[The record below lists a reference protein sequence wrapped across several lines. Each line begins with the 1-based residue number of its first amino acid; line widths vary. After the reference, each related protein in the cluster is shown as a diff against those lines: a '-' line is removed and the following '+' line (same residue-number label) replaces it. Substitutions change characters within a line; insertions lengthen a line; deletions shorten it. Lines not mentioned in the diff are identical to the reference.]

1 VLLLPERC
9 FAAGAVQDDWA
20 IRLEGGRITASGPRA
35 TLPPSTGGPPGV
47 AEEVLRLPGRL
58 VLPGGVNAH
67 NHSFQSLLRG
77 LGDDLDFMGW
87 RDRVL
92 YPFSRRLG
100 ARGIEIGAAFAFAEM
115 LRHGITTVVDFFYV
129 QSGGNGNAEA
139 AIRAAKQVGIRLVLA
154 RAFYDWPGAPPE
166 YRETVDEATRRCR
179 ELMARYAAD
188 PTVTV
193 QPAPHSLHAASPE
206 MIRAAA
212 ALAAEAGVPFH
223 IHVAEYR
230 AEREQVEGRHGVTP
244 VRYLDQLGVL
254 GPRLVGVHC
263 VWLDGGEVELLA
275 ERGARVAYCPSS
287 NMILGDGVTKLREMR
302 ALGVPVALGTDGGC
316 TNNRLSIFEEM
327 RMAALLQKVTHLDGT
342 AFTAEE
348 AFRLG
353 TAGGGEVLDLPIGE
367 IAPGRLGDLVALD
380 LGHPSLHPPNALM
393 KNVVYALSPQ
403 AITDVW
409 VHGRHVVEGGRITT
423 VDETE
428 LLRDVRDLTRGWGEA
443 VMSGSPDRSGEA

>member
-1 VLLLPERC
+1 VLLAPERC
-9 FAAGAVQDDWA
+9 YASGAVHEGWA
-20 IRLEGGRITASGPRA
+20 VRLEGGRITDVGPSA
-35 TLPPSTGGPPGV
+35 ALPPQRARGTEGPERV
-47 AEEVLRLPGRL
+47 VSLPGRL
-58 VLPGGVNAH
+58 LLPGGVNAH

-92 YPFSRRLG
+92 YPFSRRLD
-100 ARGIEIGAAFAFAEM
+100 ATGIEIGATFAFAEM

-129 QSGGNGNAEA
+129 QGGGNANAEA
-139 AIRAAKQVGIRLVLA
+139 SIRAAKRVGIRLVLA
-154 RAFYDWPGAPPE
+154 RAFYDWTGAPPE
-166 YRETVDEATRRCR
+166 YRETVAEATARCR
-179 ELMARYAAD
+179 DLMARHAGD
-188 PTVTV
+188 PTVSV

-212 ALAAEAGVPFH
+212 ALADESGVPFH

-230 AEREQVEGRHGVTP
+230 AEREQVEARHGLSP
-244 VRYLDQLGVL
+244 VRYLDRLGVL

-275 ERGARVAYCPSS
+275 ERGARVAHCPSS
-287 NMILGDGVTKLREMR
+287 NMILGDGVTRLREMR

-342 AFTAEE
+342 AFSAEE

-353 TAGGGEVLDLPIGE
+353 TLGGGEVLGLPVGE
-367 IAPGRLGDLVALD
+367 IAPGRHGDLVALD
-380 LGHPSLHPPNALM
+380 LGHPSLHPPTALI

-409 VHGRHVVEGGRITT
+409 VHGRPVVQGGRLATL
-423 VDETE
+423 DEAG
-428 LLRDVRDLTRGWGEA
+428 LLAEVRGLTRDW
-443 VMSGSPDRSGEA
+443 RL

>member
-1 VLLLPERC
+1 
-9 FAAGAVQDDWA
+9 
-20 IRLEGGRITASGPRA
+20 
-35 TLPPSTGGPPGV
+35 
-47 AEEVLRLPGRL
+47 
-58 VLPGGVNAH
+58 
-67 NHSFQSLLRG
+67 
-77 LGDDLDFMGW
+77 MGW

-92 YPFSRRLG
+92 YPFSRRLDT
-100 ARGIEIGAAFAFAEM
+100 RGIEIGAAFAFAEM
-115 LRHGITTVVDFFYV
+115 VRHGITTVVDFFYV
-129 QSGGNGNAEA
+129 QSGSNANAEA
-139 AIRAAKQVGIRLVLA
+139 AIRAARRVGIRLVLA

-166 YRETVDEATRRCR
+166 YRETVTEATARCR
-179 ELMARYAAD
+179 ELMAAHVGD
-188 PTVTV
+188 PTVSV

-206 MIRAAA
+206 MIHAAA
-212 ALAAEAGVPFH
+212 ALAEEAHVPFH

-230 AEREQVEGRHGVTP
+230 AEREQVEARHGLSP
-244 VRYLDQLGVL
+244 VRYLDRLGVL

-275 ERGARVAYCPSS
+275 ERGARVAYCPSA
-287 NMILGDGVTKLREMR
+287 NMVLGDGVTRLREMR
-302 ALGVPVALGTDGGC
+302 ARGVPVALGTDGGC

-353 TAGGGEVLDLPIGE
+353 TVGGGEVLGLPVGE

-380 LGHPSLHPPNALM
+380 LGHPSLHPPTALI

-409 VHGRHVVEGGRITT
+409 VHGRRVVQDGRLTT
-423 VDETE
+423 VDEAG
-428 LLRDVRDLTRGWGEA
+428 LLGEVRTLTREW
-443 VMSGSPDRSGEA
+443 RI

>member
-1 VLLLPERC
+1 MLLLPERC
-9 FAAGAVQDDWA
+9 FAAGAVRDTSA
-20 IRLEGGRITASGPRA
+20 IRLEGGRIAAVGPRA
-35 TLPPSTGGPPGV
+35 SLPPSPG
-47 AEEVLRLPGRL
+47 EEFVELAGRL
-58 VLPGGVNAH
+58 ILPGGVNAH

-92 YPFSRRLG
+92 YPFSRRLD
-100 ARGIEIGAAFAFAEM
+100 ARGIEIAAAFAFAEM
-115 LRHGITTVVDFFYV
+115 LHHGITTVVDFFYV
-129 QSGGNGNAEA
+129 QGGGNANAEA
-139 AIRAAKQVGIRLVLA
+139 AIRAAKRVGIRLVLA
-154 RAFYDWPGAPPE
+154 RAFYDWPGAPSE

-179 ELMARYAAD
+179 ELMTRHAGD
-188 PTVTV
+188 PMVTV

-212 ALAAEAGVPFH
+212 ALAEEAGVPFH

-230 AEREQVEGRHGVTP
+230 AERDQVEGRYGVTP

-287 NMILGDGVTKLREMR
+287 NMILGDGVTRLREMR

-409 VHGRHVVEGGRITT
+409 VHGRRVVQVGRLATL
-423 VDETE
+423 DEPD
-428 LLRDVRDLTRGWGEA
+428 LLREVRSLTSDWRI
-443 VMSGSPDRSGEA
+443 

>member
-9 FAAGAVQDDWA
+9 YAAGAVHDSWA
-20 IRLEGGRITASGPRA
+20 VRIEDGRITAVGPRTA
-35 TLPPSTGGPPGV
+35 LPPSRGGEADAPE
-47 AEEVLRLPGRL
+47 AVLPLPGRL
-58 VLPGGVNAH
+58 LLPGGVNAH

-92 YPFSRRLG
+92 YPFSRRLD

-129 QSGGNGNAEA
+129 QGGGNANAEA
-139 AIRAAKQVGIRLVLA
+139 AIRAAKRVGIRLVLA
-154 RAFYDWPGAPPE
+154 RAFYDWSGAPPE
-166 YRETVDEATRRCR
+166 YRETVAEATARCR
-179 ELMARYAAD
+179 ELMARYAGD
-188 PTVTV
+188 PTVSV

-212 ALAAEAGVPFH
+212 ALADEARVPFH

-230 AEREQVEGRHGVTP
+230 AEREQVEARHGVTP

-254 GPRLVGVHC
+254 GPRLIGVHC
-263 VWLDGGEVELLA
+263 VWIDGGEVELLA

-287 NMILGDGVTKLREMR
+287 NMILGDGVTRLREMR
-302 ALGVPVALGTDGGC
+302 AIGVPVALGTDGGC

-342 AFTAEE
+342 AFSAEE

-353 TAGGGEVLDLPIGE
+353 TAGGGEVLGLPVGE

-409 VHGRHVVEGGRITT
+409 VHGRPVVRHGRIATL
-423 VDETE
+423 DEAE
-428 LLRDVRDLTRGWGEA
+428 LLGEVRALTRDWR
-443 VMSGSPDRSGEA
+443 V

>member
-9 FAAGAVQDDWA
+9 FIAGAVHDDWA
-20 IRLEGGRITASGPRA
+20 IRLEAGRITAVGPRA
-35 TLPPSTGGPPGV
+35 TLPSHSGGESGV
-47 AEEVLRLPGRL
+47 REEIVELPGRL

-77 LGDDLDFMGW
+77 LGDDLDFMCC

-92 YPFSRRLG
+92 YPFSRRLD
-100 ARGIEIGAAFAFAEM
+100 AQGIEVGAAFAFAEM
-115 LRHGITTVVDFFYV
+115 LRHGITTVVDFFYI
-129 QSGGNGNAEA
+129 QGGGNANAEA
-139 AIRAAKQVGIRLVLA
+139 AIRAAKRVGIRLVLA

-179 ELMARYAAD
+179 ELMTRHAGD

-212 ALAAEAGVPFH
+212 ALAEEAGVPFH

-230 AEREQVEGRHGVTP
+230 AERDQVEGRYGVTP

-287 NMILGDGVTKLREMR
+287 NMILGDGVTRLREMR

-353 TAGGGEVLDLPIGE
+353 TAGGGEVLGLPIGE

-409 VHGRHVVEGGRITT
+409 VHGRRVVQAGRLATL
-423 VDETE
+423 DEPD
-428 LLRDVRDLTRGWGEA
+428 LLREVRSLTSDWRI
-443 VMSGSPDRSGEA
+443 

>member
-1 VLLLPERC
+1 MLLLPERC
-9 FAAGAVQDDWA
+9 FAAGAVHDHWA
-20 IRLEGGRITASGPRA
+20 IRLEAGRITAVGPRA
-35 TLPPSTGGPPGV
+35 TLPSHSGGESGV
-47 AEEVLRLPGRL
+47 REEIVELPGRL

-92 YPFSRRLG
+92 YPFSRRLD
-100 ARGIEIGAAFAFAEM
+100 AQGIEVGAAFAFAEM
-115 LRHGITTVVDFFYV
+115 LRHGITTVVDFFYI
-129 QSGGNGNAEA
+129 QGGGNANAEA
-139 AIRAAKQVGIRLVLA
+139 AIRAAKRVGIRLVLA

-179 ELMARYAAD
+179 ELMTRHAGD

-212 ALAAEAGVPFH
+212 ALAEEAGVPFH

-230 AEREQVEGRHGVTP
+230 AERDQVEGRYGVTP

-275 ERGARVAYCPSS
+275 QRGARVAYCPSS
-287 NMILGDGVTKLREMR
+287 NMILGDGVTRLREMR
-302 ALGVPVALGTDGGC
+302 VLGVPVALGTDGGC
-316 TNNRLSIFEEM
+316 TNNRL
-327 RMAALLQKVTHLDGT
+327 
-342 AFTAEE
+342 
-348 AFRLG
+348 
-353 TAGGGEVLDLPIGE
+353 
-367 IAPGRLGDLVALD
+367 
-380 LGHPSLHPPNALM
+380 
-393 KNVVYALSPQ
+393 
-403 AITDVW
+403 
-409 VHGRHVVEGGRITT
+409 
-423 VDETE
+423 
-428 LLRDVRDLTRGWGEA
+428 
-443 VMSGSPDRSGEA
+443 

>member
-9 FAAGAVQDDWA
+9 YASGAVRGGWA
-20 IRLEGGRITASGPRA
+20 VRVDGGRILAVGPRA
-35 TLPPSTGGPPGV
+35 GLPPRPAG
-47 AEEVLRLPGRL
+47 EVDTPEPIVPLPGRL
-58 VLPGGVNAH
+58 LLPGGVNAH

-77 LGDDLDFMGW
+77 LGDDLGFMAW

-92 YPFSRRLG
+92 YPFSRRLD
-100 ARGIEIGAAFAFAEM
+100 ARALETGAAFAFAEM

-129 QSGGNGNAEA
+129 QGGGNANAEA
-139 AIRAAKQVGIRLVLA
+139 AIRAARRVGIRLVLA
-154 RAFYDWPGAPPE
+154 RAFYDWTGAPPE
-166 YRETVDEATRRCR
+166 YRETVAEATERCR
-179 ELMARYAAD
+179 TLMAACAGD
-188 PTVTV
+188 PTVSV

-212 ALAAEAGVPFH
+212 ALADEAGVPFH

-230 AEREQVEGRHGVTP
+230 AEREQVEARHGLTP
-244 VRYLDQLGVL
+244 VRYLDRLGVL

-263 VWLDGGEVELLA
+263 VWLDTGEVELLA
-275 ERGARVAYCPSS
+275 GRRARVVYCPSS
-287 NMILGDGVTKLREMR
+287 NMILGDGVTPLRHMR
-302 ALGVPVALGTDGGC
+302 ALGVPAALGTDGGC

-327 RMAALLQKVTHLDGT
+327 RMAALLQKVTHLDGA
-342 AFTAEE
+342 AFTAED
-348 AFRLG
+348 AFHLG
-353 TAGGGEVLDLPIGE
+353 TAGGAEVLGLPVGE

-409 VHGRHVVEGGRITT
+409 VHGRRVVQEGRLTT
-423 VDETE
+423 VDEPG
-428 LLRDVRDLTRGWGEA
+428 LLGEVRALTRDWQA
-443 VMSGSPDRSGEA
+443 

>member
-1 VLLLPERC
+1 MLLVPDRC
-9 FAAGAVQDDWA
+9 YAAGAVHDGWA
-20 IRLEGGRITASGPRA
+20 VRLENGRIAAVGPRA
-35 TLPPSTGGPPGV
+35 GLSPSATRGAAA
-47 AEEVLRLPGRL
+47 AEEIVPLPGRL
-58 VLPGGVNAH
+58 LLPGGVNAH

-77 LGDDLDFMGW
+77 FGDDLDFMGW

-92 YPFSRRLG
+92 YPFSRRLD

-115 LRHGITTVVDFFYV
+115 LRHGVTTVVDFFYI
-129 QSGGNGNAEA
+129 QAGGNANAEA
-139 AIRAAKQVGIRLVLA
+139 AIRAAKRVGIRLVLA
-154 RAFYDWPGAPPE
+154 RAFYDWTGAPPE
-166 YRETVDEATRRCR
+166 YRETVREATERCR
-179 ELMARYAAD
+179 ELMARHAGD
-188 PTVTV
+188 PTVSV

-212 ALAAEAGVPFH
+212 TLAEEAGVPFH

-230 AEREQVEGRHGVTP
+230 AERDQVEARHGVTP

-254 GPRLVGVHC
+254 GPRLIGVHC

-287 NMILGDGVTKLREMR
+287 NMILGDGVTRLREMR

-342 AFTAEE
+342 AFGAEE

-353 TAGGGEVLDLPIGE
+353 TSAGGEVLDLPVGQ
-367 IAPGRLGDLVALD
+367 IAPGRLADLVALD

-403 AITDVW
+403 AISDVW
-409 VHGRHVVEGGRITT
+409 VHGRPVVRDGRLVTI
-423 VDETE
+423 DETE
-428 LLRDVRDLTRGWGEA
+428 LLGEVRALTRDWRA
-443 VMSGSPDRSGEA
+443 

>member
-1 VLLLPERC
+1 MSQAALLLAPERC
-9 FAAGAVQDDWA
+9 YAAGGVHEGWAV
-20 IRLEGGRITASGPRA
+20 RLENGRITAVGPGTALRAAPTSGAAP
-35 TLPPSTGGPPGV
+35 
-47 AEEVLRLPGRL
+47 AEEVVPLPGRL
-58 VLPGGVNAH
+58 LLPGGVNAH

-77 LGDDLDFMGW
+77 FGDDLDFMGW

-92 YPFSRRLG
+92 YPFSRRLD

-115 LRHGITTVVDFFYV
+115 LRHGITTVVDFFYI
-129 QSGGNGNAEA
+129 QAGGNANAEA
-139 AIRAAKQVGIRLVLA
+139 AIRAAKRVGIRLVLA
-154 RAFYDWPGAPPE
+154 RAFYDWTGAPPE
-166 YRETVDEATRRCR
+166 YRETIPEATSRCR
-179 ELMARYAAD
+179 ELMARHAGD
-188 PTVTV
+188 PTVSV

-212 ALAAEAGVPFH
+212 ALAEEAGVPFH

-230 AEREQVEGRHGVTP
+230 AERDQVEARHGVSP
-244 VRYLDQLGVL
+244 VRYLDRLGVL
-254 GPRLVGVHC
+254 GPRLIGVHC

-287 NMILGDGVTKLREMR
+287 NMILGDGVTRLREMR

-342 AFTAEE
+342 AFGAEE

-353 TAGGGEVLDLPIGE
+353 TAGGGEVLDLPVGQ
-367 IAPGRLGDLVALD
+367 IAPGQLGDLVALD

-409 VHGRHVVEGGRITT
+409 AHGRRVVRDGRLVTL
-423 VDETE
+423 DEAE
-428 LLRDVRDLTRGWGEA
+428 LLGEVRALTRDWRA
-443 VMSGSPDRSGEA
+443 

>member
-1 VLLLPERC
+1 VLLAPERC
-9 FAAGAVQDDWA
+9 YAAGAVHEGWA
-20 IRLEGGRITASGPRA
+20 VRLEDGRITAVGPLAELR
-35 TLPPSTGGPPGV
+35 PPPTGGSQAPEPV
-47 AEEVLRLPGRL
+47 IPLPGRL
-58 VLPGGVNAH
+58 LVPGGVNAH

-77 LGDDLDFMGW
+77 LGDDLDFFGW

-92 YPFSRRLG
+92 YPFSRRLD
-100 ARGIEIGAAFAFAEM
+100 ARAIEIGAAFAFAEM

-129 QSGGNGNAEA
+129 QAGGNANAEA
-139 AIRAAKQVGIRLVLA
+139 AIRAAERVGIRLVLA
-154 RAFYDWPGAPPE
+154 RAFYDWTGAPPE
-166 YRETVDEATRRCR
+166 YRETVTEATGRCR
-179 ELMARYAAD
+179 ELMAGHAGD
-188 PTVTV
+188 PTVSV

-212 ALAAEAGVPFH
+212 ALAEEARVPFH

-230 AEREQVEGRHGVTP
+230 AEREQVEARHGLTP
-244 VRYLDQLGVL
+244 VRYLDRLGVL

-287 NMILGDGVTKLREMR
+287 NMILGDGVTRLREMR

-353 TAGGGEVLDLPIGE
+353 TVGGGEVLGLAVGE

-380 LGHPSLHPPNALM
+380 LGHPSLHPPTALI
-393 KNVVYALSPQ
+393 KSVVYALSPQ

-409 VHGRHVVEGGRITT
+409 VHGRRV
-423 VDETE
+423 
-428 LLRDVRDLTRGWGEA
+428 VRDGSLASLDEAGLLGEVRALTREW
-443 VMSGSPDRSGEA
+443 RI

>member
-9 FAAGAVQDDWA
+9 YAAGAVREDWA
-20 IRLEGGRITASGPRA
+20 IRLDGGRITAAGPRA
-35 TLPPSTGGPPGV
+35 TMAPSAGEPSGSDGDV
-47 AEEVLRLPGRL
+47 VHLPGRL
-58 VLPGGVNAH
+58 LLPGGVNAH

-100 ARGIEIGAAFAFAEM
+100 VRGIEIGAAFAFAEM

-129 QSGGNGNAEA
+129 QDGGNANAES
-139 AIRAAKQVGIRLVLA
+139 AIRAAKRVGIRLVLA
-154 RAFYDWPGAPPE
+154 RAFYDWSGAPPE
-166 YRETVDEATRRCR
+166 YRETVGEATARCR
-179 ELMARYAAD
+179 ELMARYAGD

-212 ALAAEAGVPFH
+212 ALAAEADVPFH

-254 GPRLVGVHC
+254 GPRLIGVHC
-263 VWLDGGEVELLA
+263 VWLDGGEIELLA

-287 NMILGDGVTKLREMR
+287 NMILGDGVTRLREMR

-342 AFTAEE
+342 AFGAEE

-353 TAGGGEVLDLPIGE
+353 TAGGGEVLELPVGD

-380 LGHPSLHPPNALM
+380 LGHPSLHPPSALM

-403 AITDVW
+403 AVTDVW
-409 VHGRHVVEGGRITT
+409 VHGRRVVQNGQIVTL
-423 VDETE
+423 DEAA
-428 LLRDVRDLTRGWGEA
+428 LLRDVRELTQGWGAA
-443 VMSGSPDRSGEA
+443 VAAG

>member
-9 FAAGAVQDDWA
+9 YAAGAVRDDWA
-20 IRLEGGRITASGPRA
+20 IRLDGGRITAAGPRA
-35 TLPPSTGGPPGV
+35 TMAPSPGEPPGSDGDV
-47 AEEVLRLPGRL
+47 VHLPGRL
-58 VLPGGVNAH
+58 LLPGGVNAH

-100 ARGIEIGAAFAFAEM
+100 VRGIEIGAAFAFAEM

-129 QSGGNGNAEA
+129 QGGGNANAEA
-139 AIRAAKQVGIRLVLA
+139 AIRAAKRVGIRLVLA
-154 RAFYDWPGAPPE
+154 RAFYDWSGAPPE
-166 YRETVDEATRRCR
+166 YRETVGEAMARCR
-179 ELMARYAAD
+179 ELMARYAGD

-206 MIRAAA
+206 MIRAGA
-212 ALAAEAGVPFH
+212 ALAAEADVPFH

-230 AEREQVEGRHGVTP
+230 AEREQVESRHGVTP

-254 GPRLVGVHC
+254 GPRLIGVHC
-263 VWLDGGEVELLA
+263 VWLDGGEIELLA

-287 NMILGDGVTKLREMR
+287 NMILGDGVTRLREMR

-342 AFTAEE
+342 AFGAEE

-353 TAGGGEVLDLPIGE
+353 TAGGGEVLELPVGD

-380 LGHPSLHPPNALM
+380 LGHPSLNPPSALM

-403 AITDVW
+403 AVTDVW
-409 VHGRHVVEGGRITT
+409 VHGRRVVENGQIVTL
-423 VDETE
+423 DEAA
-428 LLRDVRDLTRGWGEA
+428 LLRDVRELTQGWGAA
-443 VMSGSPDRSGEA
+443 VAAG

>member
-1 VLLLPERC
+1 MLLLPERC
-9 FAAGAVQDDWA
+9 FAAGALHDGWA
-20 IRLEGGRITASGPRA
+20 VRVEGGRIVAAGPRA
-35 TLPPSTGGPPGV
+35 TLPPAPASSSGS
-47 AEEVLRLPGRL
+47 AEDVVSLPGRL
-58 VLPGGVNAH
+58 LLPGGVNAH

-77 LGDDLDFMGW
+77 FGDDLDFMGW

-92 YPFSRRLG
+92 YPFSRRLD
-100 ARGIEIGAAFAFAEM
+100 ARGIEVGAAFAFAEM

-129 QSGGNGNAEA
+129 QGGGNANAEA
-139 AIRAAKQVGIRLVLA
+139 AIRAAKRVGIRLVLA
-154 RAFYDWPGAPPE
+154 RAFYDWTGAPPE
-166 YRETVDEATRRCR
+166 YRETIAEASDRCR
-179 ELMARYAAD
+179 ELMVRYAGD
-188 PTVTV
+188 PTVSV

-212 ALAAEAGVPFH
+212 AVAEDAGVPFH

-230 AEREQVEGRHGVTP
+230 AEREQVEARHGVTP
-244 VRYLDQLGVL
+244 VRFLDRLGVL
-254 GPRLVGVHC
+254 SPRLIGVHC
-263 VWLDGGEVELLA
+263 VWLDGGEVELMA

-287 NMILGDGVTKLREMR
+287 NMILGDGVTRLREMR

-342 AFTAEE
+342 AFGAEE

-353 TAGGGEVLDLPIGE
+353 TLGGGEVLGLPVGE

-409 VHGRHVVEGGRITT
+409 VHGRRVVQDGRLATL
-423 VDETE
+423 DEAA
-428 LLRDVRDLTRGWGEA
+428 LLREVRTLTSDWRI
-443 VMSGSPDRSGEA
+443 

>member
-1 VLLLPERC
+1 
-9 FAAGAVQDDWA
+9 
-20 IRLEGGRITASGPRA
+20 
-35 TLPPSTGGPPGV
+35 
-47 AEEVLRLPGRL
+47 
-58 VLPGGVNAH
+58 
-67 NHSFQSLLRG
+67 
-77 LGDDLDFMGW
+77 MGW

-92 YPFSRRLG
+92 YPFSRRLDT
-100 ARGIEIGAAFAFAEM
+100 RGIEVGAAFAFAEM
-115 LRHGITTVVDFFYV
+115 VRHGITTVVDFFYV
-129 QSGGNGNAEA
+129 QSGSNANAEA
-139 AIRAAKQVGIRLVLA
+139 AIRAARRVGIRLVLA

-166 YRETVDEATRRCR
+166 YRETVTEATARCR
-179 ELMARYAAD
+179 ELMAAHAGD
-188 PTVTV
+188 PTVSV

-206 MIRAAA
+206 MIHAAA
-212 ALAAEAGVPFH
+212 ALAEEARVPFH

-230 AEREQVEGRHGVTP
+230 AEREQVEARHGLSP
-244 VRYLDQLGVL
+244 VRYLDRLGVL

-275 ERGARVAYCPSS
+275 ERGARVAYCPSA
-287 NMILGDGVTKLREMR
+287 NMILGDGVTRLREMR
-302 ALGVPVALGTDGGC
+302 ARGVLVALGTDGGC

-353 TAGGGEVLDLPIGE
+353 TAGGGEVLGLPVGE

-380 LGHPSLHPPNALM
+380 LGHPSLHPPTALI

-409 VHGRHVVEGGRITT
+409 VHGRRVVQDGRLTT
-423 VDETE
+423 VDEAG
-428 LLRDVRDLTRGWGEA
+428 LLGEVRTLTREW
-443 VMSGSPDRSGEA
+443 RI